1 MFRRMKGLEL
11 VVKTCMGVKPGQNIL
26 IVTDDYARSIKIG
39 QQVAELCDLEGA
51 EPVIAIMEPRTHY
64 GHEPPRAIAE
74 AMQTVDIIFYVA
86 ETYDITHTDAA
97 KRAREKGIKSVLA
110 IAHISEDYFGREIS
124 VDDLQRIRE
133 TSERL
138 AELESRADEARIT
151 SPYGTD
157 IRLNLKG
164 RKGLPIHPLSG
175 AAVIVVPDYAEAA
188 TSPVEGS
195 TEGVLIVDGSVQGWN
210 FLLREP
216 LKLAIRGGRI
226 KEVSGL
232 KEYVERLKRLLAT
245 DENASNCAAEL
256 GISTSHTIPKDLTGG
271 VWDYGA
277 AGTIHIAAGRN
288 NDIGGE
294 TFSQIHI
301 DFLLTKSTVWLDDL
315 CVLENGEL
323 KI

>member
-1 MFRRMKGLEL
+1 MKGLEL
-11 VVKTCMGVKPGQNIL
+11 IVKICMGVKPGQQVL
-26 IVTDDYARSIKIG
+26 IITDDYARSIKIS

-51 EPVIAIMEPRTHY
+51 EPVITIMESRTHY

-74 AMQTVDIIFYVA
+74 AMQVVDIIFYVA

-97 KRAREKGIKSVLA
+97 KRAREMGIKSVLS
-110 IAHISEDYFGREIS
+110 IAHISEDYFQREIS
-124 VDDLQRIRE
+124 VDDLNRIK
-133 TSERL
+133 ERTEHL
-138 AELESRADEARIT
+138 AEIESRAEEARIT

-157 IRLNLKG
+157 IRMSLKG
-164 RKGLPIHPLSG
+164 RKGLPLHPLSG
-175 AAVIVVPDYAEAA
+175 GPLIVVPDYAEAA
-188 TSPVEGS
+188 ISPVEGS
-195 TEGVLIVDGSVQGWN
+195 TEGVLVVDSSVQGWN

-216 LKLAIRGGRI
+216 LKLAVERGRI
-226 KEVSGL
+226 TEAAGP
-232 KEYVERLKRLLAT
+232 EDYVERLKKLLAT

-256 GISTSHTIPKDLTGG
+256 GISASHTIPNLMGG
-271 VWDYGA
+271 VWDYGM

-294 TFSQIHI
+294 TFSEIHV
-301 DFLLTKSTVWLDDL
+301 DFLLTKSTVWFDDV